1 MYVPNKSILQNG
13 TLIELT
19 LSLFVIRIGLHRSRC
34 VILLILLQINQL
46 PALLFII
53 LLHTNPWQFSALE
66 TCLSKNSNRT
76 QIVILSSLLT
86 FHTSFFI
93 TIYGTREVKISYT
106 FSHLFL
112 HIVLFQLPQNWCSY
126 LYLGFKISTL
136 QIVQQL
142 KNSNMY
148 DGVEYLAKAG

>member
-76 QIVILSSLLT
+76 RIVILSSLLT
-86 FHTSFFI
+86 FHTSFLLPYMEQGKWKFL
-93 TIYGTREVKISYT
+93 THFHTFSYT
-106 FSHLFL
+106 
-112 HIVLFQLPQNWCSY
+112 VLFQLPQNWCSY

>member
-86 FHTSFFI
+86 FHTSFLLPYMEQGKWKFL
-93 TIYGTREVKISYT
+93 THFHTFSYT
-106 FSHLFL
+106 LCSSNFL
-112 HIVLFQLPQNWCSY
+112 KTGAVICIWASRSLLCK
-126 LYLGFKISTL
+126 LC
-136 QIVQQL
+136 
-142 KNSNMY
+142 NS
-148 DGVEYLAKAG
+148 